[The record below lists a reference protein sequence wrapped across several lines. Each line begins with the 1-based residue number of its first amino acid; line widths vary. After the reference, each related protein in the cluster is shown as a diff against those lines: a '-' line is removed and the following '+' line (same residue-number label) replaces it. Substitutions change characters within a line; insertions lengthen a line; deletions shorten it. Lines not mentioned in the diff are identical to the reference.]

1 MRISAIFG
9 TTVFWI
15 ELILHIV
22 MVLNV
27 FHHSATFPSH
37 DHKGLFK
44 SSENAFLNDP
54 KSLVPEALSRVGVE
68 ESKIDQA

>member
-1 MRISAIFG
+1 MRILAIFG

-27 FHHSATFPSH
+27 FTHLKTFPSH
-37 DHKGLFK
+37 DHEGSFK
-44 SSENAFLNDP
+44 SSKNAFLNDR
-54 KSLVPEALSRVGVE
+54 KSLAPEA
-68 ESKIDQA
+68 

>member
-9 TTVFWI
+9 TMVLWI

-27 FHHSATFPSH
+27 FHHLKTFPSL
-37 DHKGLFK
+37 DHEGSFK
-44 SSENAFLNDP
+44 SSKNAFLNDS
-54 KSLVPEALSRVGVE
+54 KSLVPEA
-68 ESKIDQA
+68 